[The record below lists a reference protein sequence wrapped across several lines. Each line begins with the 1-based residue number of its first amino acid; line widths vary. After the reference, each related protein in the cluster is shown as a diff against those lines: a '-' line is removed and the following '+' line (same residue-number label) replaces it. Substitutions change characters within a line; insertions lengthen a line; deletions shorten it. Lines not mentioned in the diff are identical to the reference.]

1 LLIVFGS
8 LYPASEYIEPEYTG
22 LKHSARSTRLPSD
35 TLSPVS
41 TLCLAILHAGEAT
54 GYEIKK
60 ESVEGDWRY
69 FVDASYGS
77 IYPALARLA
86 CEGLVTVRE
95 EAQSGRPS
103 RKIYAIT
110 DEGRAALRRA
120 LSAEPGE
127 DVFRSRFLLV
137 AKFAADLPE
146 QVVRAAVEERKRHLQ
161 DEIAHLEQIRS
172 ETDGAGTDWI
182 TCYGLACMQA
192 SLDHLESH
200 GEALVALSRPS
211 LADAAE

>member
-1 LLIVFGS
+1 M
-8 LYPASEYIEPEYTG
+8 PA
-22 LKHSARSTRLPSD
+22 D
-35 TLSPVS
+35 TLTPVS

-60 ESVEGDWRY
+60 ESQEGDWRY

-86 CEGLVTVRE
+86 CDGYVTVRE

-110 DEGRAALRRA
+110 PEGREALRQA
-120 LSAEPGE
+120 LSENPGE

-137 AKFAADLPE
+137 AKFAAELSAD
-146 QVVRAAVEERKRHLQ
+146 VVRSAVEERKRHLRE
-161 DEIAHLEQIRS
+161 EIEHLTRIRS
-172 ETDGAGTDWI
+172 ESEEAGVDWI
-182 TCYGLACMQA
+182 TAYGIACMKA
-192 SLDHLESH
+192 SLEYLERE
-200 GEALVALSRPS
+200 GDALVALARQP

>member
-1 LLIVFGS
+1 
-8 LYPASEYIEPEYTG
+8 
-22 LKHSARSTRLPSD
+22 LKSD

-41 TLCLAILHAGEAT
+41 TLCLAILHGGEAT

-60 ESVEGDWRY
+60 ASMEEDWRY

-110 DEGRAALRRA
+110 PGGRDALRAAL
-120 LSAEPGE
+120 SEDPGE

-137 AKFAADLPE
+137 AKFAAELPVE
-146 QVVRAAVEERKRHLQ
+146 VVRAAVKDRKRHLRE
-161 DEIAHLEQIRS
+161 EIGHLERIRS
-172 ETDGAGTDWI
+172 EHDDAGVDWI
-182 TCYGLACMQA
+182 TSYGLACMQA
-192 SLDHLESH
+192 SLDYLERH
-200 GEALVALSRPS
+200 GDQLVS
-211 LADAAE
+211 LASPPVADAAE